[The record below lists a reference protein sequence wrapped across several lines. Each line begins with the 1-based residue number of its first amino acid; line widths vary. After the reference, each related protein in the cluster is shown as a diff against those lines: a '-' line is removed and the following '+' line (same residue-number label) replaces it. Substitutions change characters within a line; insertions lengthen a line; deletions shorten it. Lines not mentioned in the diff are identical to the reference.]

1 MEKEDAGFK
10 LEFKVRDETRVELE
24 LNVQFGELIEFLD
37 DGSQGGVSDRNDT
50 IISIIN
56 LDELVWRVTR
66 AEERSSRSTCGDGEF
81 ISFSSS
87 ISLLSQWNKEME
99 Y

>member
-56 LDELVWRVTR
+56 LDELVWSVTR
-66 AEERSSRSTCGDGEF
+66 AEERSSL
-81 ISFSSS
+81 IS
-87 ISLLSQWNKEME
+87 
-99 Y
+99 